1 MIVQIPEPLQILD
14 SLYLNGY
21 RNSLIDR
28 ALNKIIELEK
38 ANTLKQASELQSK
51 LEIYELQYQMTSDVF
66 YPKFNDGGLGDE
78 IAYFEWS
85 VLYEL
90 WLSTQERL
98 QVLQPKIE

>member
-1 MIVQIPEPLQILD
+1 M
-14 SLYLNGY
+14 S
-21 RNSLIDR
+21 
-28 ALNKIIELEK
+28 
-38 ANTLKQASELQSK
+38 
-51 LEIYELQYQMTSDVF
+51 SDVF
-66 YPKFNDGGLGDE
+66 YPKFNDGSLGDE